1 LVAERPAVERKG
13 VDSINYKLAAG
24 LLADGLACGGPEV
37 HHHYYGPN
45 GEVIEGSGD
54 CGNSPLIGQHL
65 WEINNCRSGLYFAEN
80 CAIGISLGEGYDYSD
95 NAIIDGLEVIAP
107 DNNPRFFNPDLRF
120 DPAALGKRAVQLNR
134 KLDQY
139 HGLVL
144 VGEGCSEIRFD
155 DCVFAPT
162 SRTFT
167 GWQDCKASPFYA
179 RWLD

>member
-1 LVAERPAVERKG
+1 MVAERPAVERKG

-120 DPAALGKRAVQLNR
+120 DPAALGNNSFALLLGPTIMESIERPSDGVVSVVMAIVLERQ
-134 KLDQY
+134 
-139 HGLVL
+139 LVL
-144 VGEGCSEIRFD
+144 EGE
-155 DCVFAPT
+155 
-162 SRTFT
+162 
-167 GWQDCKASPFYA
+167 
-179 RWLD
+179 